1 VGQRQ
6 TLAWSAFRTIREMN
20 PCRFC
25 GYGGR
30 ISPTVNTLGTWIQK
44 RAAIELGM
52 THPSS
57 NVPKGAGFSM
67 WEPQDHYEGI
77 PQLSELRA
85 ELPGLPVL
93 GYTTD
98 FERTDRRVISACCDS
113 FAAAEPSS
121 ESSTPQKLP
130 CGCKHSIPAWSSF
143 GESRLTHWT

>member
-52 THPSS
+52 THPPLISQRG
-57 NVPKGAGFSM
+57 VAPFMWGALNRGKKIAGNPDQSR
-67 WEPQDHYEGI
+67 P
-77 PQLSELRA
+77 
-85 ELPGLPVL
+85 
-93 GYTTD
+93 
-98 FERTDRRVISACCDS
+98 FEIHLEC
-113 FAAAEPSS
+113 
-121 ESSTPQKLP
+121 
-130 CGCKHSIPAWSSF
+130 
-143 GESRLTHWT
+143 ESRLEIRVA